1 MSETTGIRKHKWAR
15 WSAAAAVAGIAV
27 FAAAGPAAAETQV
40 GVQVTAAVSAAG
52 QVTLTGLYTCDP
64 AVTPYAELSVSGTE
78 TNIAGVVVQA
88 TAYDR
93 VACTGTLQRWQETLT
108 APQAATWFSD
118 GSILADVNVWT
129 PGDWNGRSEAAQ
141 WVWVS

>member
-1 MSETTGIRKHKWAR
+1 MSETTGKRKHNWAR

-27 FAAAGPAAAETQV
+27 FAAAGPALAETQV
-40 GVQVTAAVSAAG
+40 GVRVTAAVSAAG

-64 AVTPYAELSVSGTE
+64 AVAPYAELSVSGAEANGSGGT
-78 TNIAGVVVQA
+78 VQA
-88 TAYDR
+88 TTYDR
-93 VACTGTLQRWQETLT
+93 VACTGTLQQWQETLT
-108 APQAATWFSD
+108 APQAATWFCD
-118 GSILADVNVWT
+118 GSIWADVNVWT